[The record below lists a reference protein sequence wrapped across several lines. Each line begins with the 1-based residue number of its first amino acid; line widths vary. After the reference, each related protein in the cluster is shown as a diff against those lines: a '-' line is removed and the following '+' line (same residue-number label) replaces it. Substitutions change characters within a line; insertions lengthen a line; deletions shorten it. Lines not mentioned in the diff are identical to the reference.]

1 MAYSVIDKVYT
12 IFIDV
17 MTGSS
22 NGYGKPTFYNT
33 DSHTSFIE
41 LTVTNGSKEFNMT
54 EFSYMFTVEKPD
66 GTKYT
71 NEYTTQ
77 DKSKLVIPVDAQMIS
92 CTGNCN
98 AQLYVNK
105 EVDGVN
111 KTLTMVE
118 FNYTVYKGLHEGLIS
133 ESVDFDNVYI
143 KILNKL
149 DYIINNGADL
159 TDEQA
164 QQLATAYTHSQSP
177 HAPANVLETV
187 DTKIGEAKKYADD
200 AISNYHQSMI
210 NGMTDNTISS
220 FKTANG
226 TVVNPSLKGLT
237 REVSLKGRTYQNL
250 ASTML
255 INTSNPSGAYRWE
268 NIPRGVKCIKGGV
281 ASSWAYIGCKIN
293 TSMLKK
299 GATYTI
305 VFDFNSSVDL
315 GSKYFKLYL
324 QNEDSSGLMGETSYM
339 PLTNG
344 RHKCTLTLTSATDI
358 TIDKQII
365 YMSIQNDWLTEGGW
379 IQASNFM
386 LFEGDLTSEEI
397 PEYVNEM
404 QGAGHKCRNLLELK
418 PEYFVGNNVG
428 VLEDNVITIN
438 YTSPFEVW
446 LNKNNPIAVEAGH
459 LTISFNNKTTGT
471 SGVGIK
477 ITEYGVTSNV
487 LYQNVSGN
495 TIEIPRNMNIAI
507 YLVRSGDSGGAVISN
522 LQLEQGII
530 TSPYEPYFKDVKY
543 SYRSCGKNYWG
554 KDLIKVQNDS
564 SNATISEQE
573 GSFTLSTEMY
583 GDGFYVPIR
592 LEKGKTYTFSA
603 NVVSGVVPTNVRFF
617 PKGNLTNHI
626 ATLNPSTEDSSLK
639 LTFTANAT
647 VDAIARLWITQG
659 ECVLSNV
666 YVGEDGLSYEAF
678 QGNTKEITVN
688 PELFNGLGDGC
699 LNSLPNG
706 TTDTIIEKE
715 DGIYFIQ
722 RIAKKVFDGSEDEQ
736 WGTGGYT
743 SEAYYEAYLTPQNIS
758 PLGKVLVGD
767 GMYYGASRCNKVK
780 TPPQKVGLSSVN
792 SEWCFMNGL
801 GGISARISKDKL
813 SGNKNIAEFK
823 AWLSEN
829 PLTVYYE
836 MAEPKEYKLLDRQST
851 NILLYADRSYV
862 TPLGE
867 FPPTLELSV
876 NHNIITLN
884 PKQYYLV
891 DGNKNIHFPDV
902 STLPEMSAVDIKL
915 FMYINNDKA
924 VIRFPSDVLWGEVA
938 TLAKGDLVLYELS
951 CLKYND
957 TVKWACCSKKFEA
970 RPDSN

>member
-133 ESVDFDNVYI
+133 ESIDFDNVYV

-164 QQLATAYTHSQSP
+164 QQLSDAYRHSQSP

-200 AISNYHQSMI
+200 AISNYHHSMI

-220 FKTANG
+220 FKIASG
-226 TVVNPSLKGLT
+226 TVINPSLKGLT

-250 ASTML
+250 AGTML
-255 INTSNPSGAYRWE
+255 LNSHSPSNAYRCE
-268 NIPRGVKCIKGGV
+268 SIPRGVKYIKGNKD
-281 ASSWAYIGCKIN
+281 ASWGYMGCYIN

-299 GATYTI
+299 GATYTV
-305 VFDFNSSVDL
+305 VFDFDSSVDL
-315 GSKYFKLYL
+315 GNRNFKVLIQNMNSKGFL
-324 QNEDSSGLMGETSYM
+324 GETSYRAM
-339 PLTNG
+339 TKG
-344 RHKCTLTLTSATDI
+344 RHKATLTLTSSTDMV
-358 TIDKQII
+358 IDKQIVYI
-365 YMSIQNDWLTEGGW
+365 SLMDDWMTEGEW
-379 IQASNFM
+379 VQISNLM

-397 PEYVNEM
+397 PEYVNEI
-404 QGAGHKCRNLLELK
+404 QGAGYKCRNLLELK
-418 PEYFVGNNVG
+418 PEYFVGNSVG
-428 VLEDNVITIN
+428 VLEDNVITVN

-459 LTISFNNKTTGT
+459 LTISFNNKTTGA
-471 SGVGIK
+471 SGVGFK
-477 ITEYGVTSNV
+477 ITEYGATSNILFQTQV
-487 LYQNVSGN
+487 GG
-495 TIEIPRNMNIAI
+495 TFAIPRNMNIAI
-507 YLVRSGDSGGAVISN
+507 YLIRSGDSGGAIISN
-522 LQLEQGII
+522 LQLEQGVI

-543 SYRSCGKNYWG
+543 GYRSCGKNYWG
-554 KDLIKVQNDS
+554 KDMIRVQNDS
-564 SNATISEQE
+564 SKAKISEQE

-583 GDGFYVPIR
+583 ADGFYVPVK
-592 LEKGKTYTFSA
+592 LEKGKIYTFSA

-626 ATLNPSTEDSSLK
+626 ASLTPSTEDSSFK
-639 LTFTANAT
+639 LTFTANTT
-647 VDAIARLWITQG
+647 VDAIARLWINQG

-666 YVGEDGLSYEAF
+666 YVGEEGLSYEAF
-678 QGNTKEITVN
+678 QGNTKEITVS
-688 PELFNGLGDGC
+688 PEIFNGLGDGC
-699 LNSLPNG
+699 LNGINNVQDS
-706 TTDTIIEKE
+706 IVEKA

-722 RIAKKVFDGSEDEQ
+722 RIGKKVYDGSPDEDLAVQ
-736 WGTGGYT
+736 DGGAAGTSFYDNAILCP
-743 SEAYYEAYLTPQNIS
+743 SH
-758 PLGKVLVGD
+758 
-767 GMYYGASRCNKVK
+767 C
-780 TPPQKVGLSSVN
+780 
-792 SEWCFMNGL
+792 
-801 GGISARISKDKL
+801 
-813 SGNKNIAEFK
+813 KNILCNRLWASDTVKRGTNCIIVFDSGRINFYIPQGVIADSSIEGIR
-823 AWLSEN
+823 AWLAKN

-836 MAEPKEYKLLDRQST
+836 MAKPKEYKLLDRQST

-862 TPLGE
+862 SPLGE
-867 FPPTLELSV
+867 FPPILELSV

-957 TVKWACCSKKFEA
+957 TVKWACCSRKFEA